1 MSDYDSSINLNPVE
15 QSEENKLVNK
25 ALTKLPIPHFSGLKL
40 EADIKIG
47 TLVLNTIDEE
57 TGVVWVCTDIQGW
70 WNLPDPELPD
80 LPRGWGDG
88 SYDAKGRWASR
99 ILTLNGSFLTQD
111 PDQVE
116 AARAKLLDAISLVYR
131 GDWLVVNETPV
142 TKGTFVR
149 LSGRPEIDTVSA
161 RGRTN
166 FSIGLKA
173 ADPIKYEYIEENSDG
188 YNIVTLTANSSGDA
202 TATITNAGN
211 VSVPIIVEL
220 AKSFTIPAPSDPPT
234 ITNATS
240 DQAITIIAGTSSTN
254 QLEIDTYNREVLEV
268 EYLAGQVVS
277 VENGRA
283 KVSILIDWI
292 YLEPGTNTIELTNFP
307 ASSICKIYY
316 RSGWI
321 G

>member
-1 MSDYDSSINLNPVE
+1 MSEYDSSINLNPVA

-40 EADIKIG
+40 KADIKIG
-47 TLVLNTIDEE
+47 SLVLNTIDEE

-70 WNLPDPELPD
+70 WTLPDPELPD

-149 LSGRPEIDTVSA
+149 LSGRPEK
-161 RGRTN
+161 
-166 FSIGLKA
+166 L
-173 ADPIKYEYIEENSDG
+173 
-188 YNIVTLTANSSGDA
+188 TL
-202 TATITNAGN
+202 
-211 VSVPIIVEL
+211 
-220 AKSFTIPAPSDPPT
+220 
-234 ITNATS
+234 
-240 DQAITIIAGTSSTN
+240 
-254 QLEIDTYNREVLEV
+254 
-268 EYLAGQVVS
+268 
-277 VENGRA
+277 
-283 KVSILIDWI
+283 
-292 YLEPGTNTIELTNFP
+292 
-307 ASSICKIYY
+307 
-316 RSGWI
+316 
-321 G
+321 